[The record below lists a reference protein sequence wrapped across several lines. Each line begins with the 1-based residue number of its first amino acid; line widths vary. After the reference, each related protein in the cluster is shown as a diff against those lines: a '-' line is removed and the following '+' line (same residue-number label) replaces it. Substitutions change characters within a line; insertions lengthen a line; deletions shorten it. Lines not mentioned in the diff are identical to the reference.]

1 MLLIVLALLSSTWS
15 VDATIDPKM
24 YTRLA
29 CPSVSHRWL
38 ASNYYVTNTTW
49 SDSVPG
55 VVRHDGVLKNTDTS
69 PVTVPSFDAAQSAVT
84 FSPRGLTS
92 TSGPYVQLPSVQFGT
107 SDFTLYVLAKYTSPG
122 ATGTSWPR
130 IFDFSSTG
138 TSSGVYFILTQYGAS
153 NAVYAT
159 VGQANSENSM
169 CTYDKTKVSQTNYQ
183 GFCNFTGASAS
194 SFTSTWQSGVWAQVA
209 FVYRYTTNV
218 TTMYWNGVRVLDR
231 TTPNVAAS
239 LLGQTLSYTY
249 FGKSQY
255 PQDTI
260 LNGAIADVQL
270 YTEALTDSHIANL
283 MRGGDA
289 TGCPT
294 STLNVAMCPS
304 TTVCAP
310 TNINNTIVLLMLNG
324 TDTVNQLTCQQQCAA
339 ARGCIG
345 IVYWSSNTTNSSS
358 TYNCELRNDL
368 SGSGVSALAT
378 TCATCMRPHV
388 VASLS
393 H

>member
-1 MLLIVLALLSSTWS
+1 
-15 VDATIDPKM
+15 
-24 YTRLA
+24 
-29 CPSVSHRWL
+29 
-38 ASNYYVTNTTW
+38 
-49 SDSVPG
+49 
-55 VVRHDGVLKNTDTS
+55 
-69 PVTVPSFDAAQSAVT
+69 VTVPSFDPAQSAVT
-84 FSPRGLTS
+84 FSPRTLTS
-92 TSGPYVQLPSVQFGT
+92 TIGPYVQLPSVQFGNR
-107 SDFTLYVLAKYTSPG
+107 DFTLYTLAKYTSAG
-122 ATGTSWPR
+122 ATGTGWPR
-130 IFDFSSTG
+130 VFDFSSTG
-138 TSSGVYFILTQYGAS
+138 TSTGVYFILTQYGAS

-159 VGQANSENSM
+159 VGKANSENSL
-169 CTYDKTKVSQTNYQ
+169 CTYDTTKVTATNYQ
-183 GFCNFTGASAS
+183 GFCNYTGTSSS
-194 SFTSTWQSGVWAQVA
+194 SFTSTWQSDVWAQVA

-218 TTMYWNGVRVLDR
+218 TTMYWNGARVLDR
-231 TTPNVAAS
+231 QTPNVAES
-239 LLGQTLSYTY
+239 LLGQTLSYSY

-255 PQDTI
+255 ADTM

-304 TTVCAP
+304 TTACAP

-324 TDTVNQLTCQQQCAA
+324 TDTANQLTCQQQCAA

-345 IVYWSSNTTNSSS
+345 IVYWSSSTTNSSS

-378 TCATCMRPHV
+378 TCASCMRRNI